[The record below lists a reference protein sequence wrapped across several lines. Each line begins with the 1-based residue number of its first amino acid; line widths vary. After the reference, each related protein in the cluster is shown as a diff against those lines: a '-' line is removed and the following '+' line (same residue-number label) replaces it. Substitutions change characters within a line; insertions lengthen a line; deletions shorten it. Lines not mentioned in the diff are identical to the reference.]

1 MVSILLFYIVMVSG
15 KADLSFSF
23 YFMFWPVL
31 VESSIQI
38 SKFVRFSER
47 PVEISVRSVLSL
59 EIHEIG

>member
-1 MVSILLFYIVMVSG
+1 MVSG